1 MTPAQCFEA
10 RKLLK
15 WSRDRQASRCE
26 LTATTLRLFEIG
38 SRNLS
43 AEDLAALKEALEEAG
58 VEFTNGGEP
67 GVKLKRSSPRKDGAT

>member
-15 WSRDRQASRCE
+15 WSRDRLASRCE

-38 SRNLS
+38 SRELS
-43 AEDLAALKEALEEAG
+43 SRHRATLKRTLERAG
-58 VEFTNGGEP
+58 VEFTNEGEP
-67 GVKLKRSSPRKDGAT
+67 GVRMKQAQARTRL